1 MLTLRL
7 VLSIFLQQLFRPPLE
22 TYDLIIHLARKQ
34 LPRQHEAVDREVSQ
48 LPVKTKGRVAKTPVP
63 TDKLEYFPVYD
74 YDPPSLFLNE
84 LKVMLDFYNS
94 VNDIRSVYSIYLYG
108 YLYFTVIQLSL
119 MT

>member
-48 LPVKTKGRVAKTPVP
+48 LPVP

-119 MT
+119 IT